1 MEITVAVPQE
11 AGNRST
17 SRSSTL
23 LLGIYPKDASSYY
36 RDTRSTMFISALFI
50 IVRNW
55 KQLRC
60 SSMEEW
66 IKKMW
71 WYLYMMECY
80 LAVKQLNSQV
90 NGRC

>member
-1 MEITVAVPQE
+1 MEITVVVPQE
-11 AGNRST
+11 AENRST
-17 SRSSTL
+17 SRLSTL

-36 RDTRSTMFISALFI
+36 RDTCSTMFIVALFI

-60 SSMEEW
+60 SSMDEL

-71 WYLYMMECY
+71 WYLYPMAYY
-80 LAVKQLNSQV
+80 LAVKK
-90 NGRC
+90 